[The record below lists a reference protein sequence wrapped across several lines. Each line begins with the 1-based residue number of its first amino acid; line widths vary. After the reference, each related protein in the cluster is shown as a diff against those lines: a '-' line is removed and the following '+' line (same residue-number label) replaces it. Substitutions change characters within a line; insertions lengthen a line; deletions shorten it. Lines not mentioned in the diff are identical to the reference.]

1 MNPLHHL
8 STVELEQWPELYR
21 SAVAAGSGHML
32 DADAERVA
40 APDELVA
47 VTLPALV
54 RLGAFALLADGASDP
69 PCECAT
75 ALGRES
81 AGVLRLLDRAL
92 AAHARDNGYAVLAWL
107 EHAYRAAHATAG
119 AVSGL
124 DADELP
130 LSTIVEATAEA
141 AASVVIA
148 LHRDR
153 LGVPEALA
161 EGFGLILV
169 VRVAATAEGG

>member
-8 STVELEQWPELYR
+8 SSVELEQWPELYR
-21 SAVAAGSGHML
+21 SAVVAGSGVML
-32 DADAERVA
+32 DAEEEGIA
-40 APDELVA
+40 AADELVA
-47 VTLPALV
+47 LTLPLLV
-54 RLGAFALLADGASDP
+54 RLGASALLADSALRAP
-69 PCECAT
+69 RECAT
-75 ALGRES
+75 ALARES

-92 AAHARDNGYAVLAWL
+92 AAHGRDNGYGAPAWL
-107 EHAYRAAHATAG
+107 EHAYRAAYSAAG

-124 DADELP
+124 EAEEMP
-130 LSTIVEATAEA
+130 LSTVVEATAEA
-141 AASVVIA
+141 AGSAVIA

-161 EGFGLILV
+161 EGLGLILV